1 VSPADASQFGFNA
14 DTILRTIPILLA
26 TAGAI
31 YKFKDARP
39 RRRTMLKND
48 LELLKAARDQNIACN
63 EFQASIETE
72 LSRLYRSTARR
83 EWTTIV
89 FGSLI
94 ALSFGLWTAYLISD
108 GSTWWALG
116 TGFFTFIGISLVMA
130 GFESQPAVD
139 GPTSQPS
146 FATAVPDPEPPS

>member
-1 VSPADASQFGFNA
+1 VSPADANQFGFNA
-14 DTILRTIPILLA
+14 DTILRTIPVLLA
-26 TAGAI
+26 TAGAM

-48 LELLKAARDQNIACN
+48 LDLLKAARDQNIAC
-63 EFQASIETE
+63 EDFEASIETE
-72 LSRLYRSTARR
+72 LSRLYRSTAER
-83 EWTTIV
+83 EWPTIV

-94 ALSFGLWTAYLISD
+94 ALSFGVWTAYLISE

-130 GFESQPAVD
+130 GLESRPALE
-139 GPTSQPS
+139 GRTRQAR
-146 FATAVPDPEPPS
+146 FAAAHPDPQAPR